1 MKQTILIIDDDEQ
14 LVKRLQS
21 YLAGFGYEILIA
33 LHPGDGLRI
42 FRDSGPHLIIL
53 DVMLPDMTG
62 FDVCKEIR
70 KTSKVPVIILSAR
83 GETMDR
89 VVGLEIG
96 ADDYLPKPFEP
107 RELVA
112 RIQSV
117 LRRSRDEGLA
127 TTTLTFDGLRV
138 DLEKHMVSLD
148 GAPVELTSTEFELL
162 KLFVQNAGTVL
173 SRDKIMEIVAG
184 IEWESYNRS
193 VDVLVHKLRHK
204 LNDNSK
210 SPRYLKTIRGT
221 GYLFLGKP
229 A

>member
-14 LVKRLQS
+14 LIKRLQA
-21 YLAGFGYEILIA
+21 YLEGFGYDVVTA
-33 LHPGDGLRI
+33 THPAQGLQI
-42 FRDSGPHLIIL
+42 FNDSKPHLIIL

-70 KTSKVPVIILSAR
+70 KTSDIPVIILSAR
-83 GETMDR
+83 GETTDR

-117 LRRSRDEGLA
+117 LRRSREEQPAVTILI
-127 TTTLTFDGLRV
+127 FDGLQV
-138 DLEKHMVSLD
+138 DLDKHQVLLD
-148 GAPVELTSTEFELL
+148 GVPVELTSTEFELL
-162 KLFVQNAGTVL
+162 KLFVQNAGKVL
-173 SRDKIMEIVAG
+173 NRDLIMETIAG

-193 VDVLVHKLRHK
+193 VDVLIHKLRHK
-204 LNDNSK
+204 LNDDSK
-210 SPRYLKTIRGT
+210 SPKYLKTIRGA

>member
-1 MKQTILIIDDDEQ
+1 
-14 LVKRLQS
+14 
-21 YLAGFGYEILIA
+21 
-33 LHPGDGLRI
+33 
-42 FRDSGPHLIIL
+42 
-53 DVMLPDMTG
+53 MLPDMTG

-70 KTSKVPVIILSAR
+70 KTSEIPVIILSAR
-83 GETMDR
+83 GETTDR

-117 LRRSRDEGLA
+117 LRRSGEEQPAVTILV
-127 TTTLTFDGLRV
+127 FDGLQV
-138 DLEKHMVSLD
+138 DLEKHQVLLD
-148 GAPVELTSTEFELL
+148 GSPVELTSTEFELL
-162 KLFVQNAGTVL
+162 KLFVQNAGKVL
-173 SRDKIMEIVAG
+173 NRDLIMETIAG

-204 LNDNSK
+204 LNDDSK

>member
-1 MKQTILIIDDDEQ
+1 MKQNILIIDDDEQ
-14 LVKRLQS
+14 LIKRLQA
-21 YLAGFGYEILIA
+21 YLEGFGYDVLTA
-33 LHPGDGLRI
+33 THPAKGLQI
-42 FRDSGPHLIIL
+42 FNDSKPHLIIL

-62 FDVCKEIR
+62 FEVCKEIR
-70 KTSKVPVIILSAR
+70 KTSDIPVIILSAR
-83 GETMDR
+83 GETTDR

-112 RIQSV
+112 RIRSV
-117 LRRSRDEGLA
+117 LRRSREEQPA
-127 TTTLTFDGLRV
+127 VTTLVFDGLQV
-138 DLEKHMVSLD
+138 DLEKHQVLLD

-162 KLFVQNAGTVL
+162 KLFVQNAGKVL
-173 SRDKIMEIVAG
+173 NRDLIMETIAG

-204 LNDNSK
+204 LYDDSK

>member
-14 LVKRLQS
+14 LIKRLQA
-21 YLAGFGYEILIA
+21 YLEGFGYDVVTA
-33 LHPGDGLRI
+33 THPAQGLQI
-42 FRDSGPHLIIL
+42 FNDSKPHLIIL

-70 KTSKVPVIILSAR
+70 KTSDIPVIILSAR
-83 GETMDR
+83 GETTDR

-117 LRRSRDEGLA
+117 LRRSREEQPA
-127 TTTLTFDGLRV
+127 VTTLIFDGLQV
-138 DLEKHMVSLD
+138 DLDKHQVLLD
-148 GAPVELTSTEFELL
+148 GVPVELTSTEFELL
-162 KLFVQNAGTVL
+162 KLFVQNAGKVL
-173 SRDKIMEIVAG
+173 NRDLIMETIAG

-193 VDVLVHKLRHK
+193 VDVLIHKLRHK
-204 LNDNSK
+204 LNDDSK
-210 SPRYLKTIRGT
+210 SPKYLKTIRGA